1 MDKYCY
7 TSSRNFKSK
16 YMQKIQQ
23 AINAVYRYFVV
34 QKNPMYIKKK
44 YGIPDKL
51 DWTIELTP
59 DGWFVAECKEIP
71 GIYTQAQSK
80 KELLDMVNDAVLTYF
95 SVPKR
100 ESDFIYNE
108 FRLAGN
114 EVIRYEAQLQ
124 TT

>member
-1 MDKYCY
+1 
-7 TSSRNFKSK
+7 
-16 YMQKIQQ
+16 MQKIQQ
-23 AINAVYRYFVV
+23 ILNTAFRYFVV
-34 QKNPMYIKKK
+34 QKNPVDIKKK

-51 DWTIELTP
+51 DWTIELTS
-59 DGWFVAECKEIP
+59 DGLFVAECKEIP

-95 SVPKR
+95 GVPKR
-100 ESDFIYNE
+100 ESDYIYNE

-114 EVIRYEAQLQ
+114 EIIRYEAQLQ

>member
-1 MDKYCY
+1 
-7 TSSRNFKSK
+7 
-16 YMQKIQQ
+16 MQKIQQ
-23 AINAVYRYFVV
+23 ILNTAFRYFVV
-34 QKNPMYIKKK
+34 QKNPVDIKKK

-51 DWTIELTP
+51 DWTIELTS

-95 SVPKR
+95 GVPKR
-100 ESDFIYNE
+100 ESDYIYNE

-114 EVIRYEAQLQ
+114 EIIRYEAQLQ